1 MEFRILGP
9 LEVRVEDRL
18 IMVPATKQRTLLV
31 ALLLHANQVLSVEQ
45 LIDVLW
51 GEHPPARA
59 KATLQSYVL
68 RLRRLLATPGNGPAG
83 DGGVLQTRPPGYLLC
98 LDPGGL
104 DLHRFQDLVE
114 GANCA
119 LRDGDPSRAAA
130 HLQTALGLWRGPALC
145 DVDSD
150 TLRWIEA
157 PRLEELRLAALETRI
172 DAELELGLHVRL
184 VGELQALM
192 VTHPLR
198 ERFAGQ
204 LMVALYR
211 AGRQA
216 DALQVFRATR
226 RRLVQE
232 LGLEPGED
240 LQRLHQAILAR
251 DGELNQIGNLSVR
264 AASPSPASQ
273 LLPRELPGLITEFTG
288 RVQELH
294 QLTLLFDP
302 SSSRVDRSVLISAVD
317 GMGGVG
323 KSTLAIQAANQLADR
338 FPDGQ
343 LYVNLHG
350 ATPGQPPLASV
361 NALGLLL
368 RSLGQDPAAIP
379 TEVEEAAVRWRSLAA
394 QRRLLIL
401 LDNAYDAAQV
411 RPLLPGSWSCAVL
424 ITSRQVLGTLEGARQ
439 LHLDL
444 LPQEQALELL
454 GRIIGPARV
463 SAEPQAA
470 AEVVRLCGRLPLALR
485 IASARLAAR
494 PSWPVSELTTR
505 LRDAS
510 HRLDEL
516 TADGL
521 AVRAVFNVSLQALQR
536 SPDHIDQDAAAGF
549 GLLSLPDGPDLDVAA
564 ASRLLDEPEAAT
576 LAVLERLVDAHLLET
591 PRPGRYQ
598 FHDLVRLHARHHA
611 IQQHPQAELAD
622 ALNRLFGYYT
632 ATAWQTLALVRP
644 GDYRLAAASS
654 RWTTGGQW
662 FPDVLAALAWLE
674 VERAN
679 LLAAISQATATPA
692 VPAELAGELTKALY
706 GFFSVRSYWADGARA
721 NETVLQMALRTRN
734 QAAQA
739 QAHNDLGVAYEFL
752 GRYPEAIA
760 SHQASLAIRRM
771 QGDGEGKAA
780 SLNNLGR
787 VYEQIGRYQE
797 AITCL
802 LDSLTIYRALADRHG
817 QASSLGNLGTVYE
830 RIGRYQEAS
839 ACLQDS
845 QTLFRELGERH
856 GQASILS
863 DIGRVQERLGRY
875 QQALASLQTS
885 LVLCQELGHRVGQAD
900 CLNNLGRVYAR
911 LGRLEEAVTSHQ
923 DSLALNQELDNP
935 QGQIEA
941 LRDLGDA
948 FQALHRTE
956 QAETTWHQAL
966 TLCEAMQIPEADQ
979 IRMRVSRLPTRHPS
993 RIPGG

>member
-1 MEFRILGP
+1 
-9 LEVRVEDRL
+9 
-18 IMVPATKQRTLLV
+18 
-31 ALLLHANQVLSVEQ
+31 
-45 LIDVLW
+45 
-51 GEHPPARA
+51 
-59 KATLQSYVL
+59 
-68 RLRRLLATPGNGPAG
+68 
-83 DGGVLQTRPPGYLLC
+83 
-98 LDPGGL
+98 
-104 DLHRFQDLVE
+104 
-114 GANCA
+114 
-119 LRDGDPSRAAA
+119 
-130 HLQTALGLWRGPALC
+130 
-145 DVDSD
+145 
-150 TLRWIEA
+150 
-157 PRLEELRLAALETRI
+157 
-172 DAELELGLHVRL
+172 
-184 VGELQALM
+184 
-192 VTHPLR
+192 
-198 ERFAGQ
+198 
-204 LMVALYR
+204 
-211 AGRQA
+211 
-216 DALQVFRATR
+216 
-226 RRLVQE
+226 
-232 LGLEPGED
+232 
-240 LQRLHQAILAR
+240 
-251 DGELNQIGNLSVR
+251 
-264 AASPSPASQ
+264 
-273 LLPRELPGLITEFTG
+273 
-288 RVQELH
+288 
-294 QLTLLFDP
+294 
-302 SSSRVDRSVLISAVD
+302 
-317 GMGGVG
+317 
-323 KSTLAIQAANQLADR
+323 
-338 FPDGQ
+338 
-343 LYVNLHG
+343 
-350 ATPGQPPLASV
+350 
-361 NALGLLL
+361 
-368 RSLGQDPAAIP
+368 
-379 TEVEEAAVRWRSLAA
+379 
-394 QRRLLIL
+394 
-401 LDNAYDAAQV
+401 
-411 RPLLPGSWSCAVL
+411 
-424 ITSRQVLGTLEGARQ
+424 
-439 LHLDL
+439 
-444 LPQEQALELL
+444 
-454 GRIIGPARV
+454 
-463 SAEPQAA
+463 
-470 AEVVRLCGRLPLALR
+470 LALR
-485 IASARLAAR
+485 IASARMAAR
-494 PSWPVSELTTR
+494 PSWPVSELTSR

-521 AVRAVFNVSLQALQR
+521 AVRAAFNVSLQALQR

-564 ASRLLDEPEAAT
+564 ASRLLDQPEAAT

-611 IQQHPQAELAD
+611 TQQHPQSELAD

-654 RWTTGGQW
+654 RWTTGGRW

-679 LLAAISQATATPA
+679 LLAAISQAAATPA
-692 VPAELAGELTKALY
+692 VPAELAGELAKALY

-721 NETVLQMALRTRN
+721 NETVLQLALRTRN

-802 LDSLTIYRALADRHG
+802 LDSLTIYRDLADRHG

-956 QAETTWHQAL
+956 QAEATWHQAL

-993 RIPGG
+993 RIPGGSRVSRAD